1 MWLWLLFAI
10 VLGLVFMIC
19 RDAECWSETGPV
31 SPRPER
37 SLILTSVLLGAL
49 CICFVGAM
57 VTVGRSH

>member
-19 RDAECWSETGPV
+19 RDAECWSERGLV
-31 SPRPER
+31 SPYPER
-37 SLILTSVLLGAL
+37 SALLTSVLLAAL

-57 VTVGRSH
+57 VSFGRAF

>member
-1 MWLWLLFAI
+1 MWLWLLVAI

-19 RDAECWSETGPV
+19 RDAECWSERGHV

-37 SLILTSVLLGAL
+37 SLLLTSVLLVAL

-57 VTVGRSH
+57 VTVGQSH